1 MFILRRVLLVV
12 PMCLGVTVVTF
23 LIMNSIPG
31 DPVLAIVGDKTA
43 AHNPK
48 AYAEYRHKWGFDKP
62 MAERYVVYV
71 SNLAHGD
78 LGLSTKTQR
87 PVLTDIKDA
96 LPATVELAIFG
107 IFFGFLFGIPLG
119 VFASLNHNRIGDHV
133 SRGIALLGTSTP
145 PFWLCLVMLSIF
157 YAQLHIAPTIGRI
170 DFLLAPPK
178 HITGL
183 YTVDSALTGNWPLF
197 WNALSHLMLPSI
209 SLGLI
214 LMGLYSRL
222 VRESMLRILNSD
234 FIRTARAKGL
244 SEARVIVG
252 HALRNALIP
261 FVTVFALDFA
271 SLLGGT
277 VLVEVIFA
285 WPGLGRYA
293 AQTASSLDF
302 NATMDVTILVGVT
315 FILTN
320 LVVDV
325 VYGFLDPRIRY
336 A

>member
-1 MFILRRVLLVV
+1 
-12 PMCLGVTVVTF
+12 
-23 LIMNSIPG
+23 MNSIPG

-43 AHNPK
+43 AHNPH
-48 AYAEYRHKWGFDKP
+48 ALDEYRHKWGFDKP
-62 MAERYVVYV
+62 MPQRFLIYID
-71 SNLAHGD
+71 NLAHGD

-87 PVLTDIKDA
+87 PVLQDIKDA
-96 LPATVELAIFG
+96 LPATVELALFG
-107 IFFGFLFGIPLG
+107 ITFGFLFGIPLG
-119 VFASLNHNRIGDHV
+119 VFAALNHNTAGDHIARAV
-133 SRGIALLGTSTP
+133 ALLGTSTP
-145 PFWLCLVMLSIF
+145 PFWLCLVALSVF
-157 YAQLHIAPTIGRI
+157 YAQLHIAPTIGRL
-170 DFLLAPPK
+170 DFILAPPP
-178 HITGL
+178 HVTGM
-183 YTVDSALTGNWPLF
+183 YTVDSLLAGDWPLF
-197 WNALSHLMLPSI
+197 WNALSHIILPSVC
-209 SLGLI
+209 LGAI

-234 FIRTARAKGL
+234 YIRTARGKGL
-244 SEARVIVG
+244 SERRVILG

-293 AQTASSLDF
+293 AQTAASLDF
-302 NATMDVTILVGVT
+302 NATMDVTILVGIT

-320 LVVDV
+320 LVVDI
-325 VYGFLDPRIRY
+325 VYGLLDPRIRY